1 MNMLIFKY
9 IAYNLLFVLL
19 GIVSI
24 LLIIRIKNRL
34 KPKCVS
40 FRTTNINHILDK
52 KKLIALSIGA
62 VQGEQFHCSV
72 NSLSTGLSYWYI
84 DNIMSCKGWHIYDHG
99 SAIRELDWLYMSGT
113 RDHFKKSLFVILDK
127 PNTYESLQLLDEL
140 FRNDPNA
147 DEIMNDMTN
156 FNKRY
161 ERMLSHILFP
171 FGRKELERGILSW
184 DMAEVVLLARFSYDL
199 GFIDENEAWNY
210 IEKAY
215 ENTEG
220 AYNSWQ
226 QFATGLVIGAAMKYC
241 TDINFNEYLS
251 EAEKVLTSP
260 ASPWVKNNFHQI
272 KSVIICERK
281 MESLQSITSFMI
293 LCICICS
300 TVFMGCKNSHSE
312 SSDSETDSIT
322 ANVSAFKYPEI
333 PDTIKTKEQ
342 RLNFL
347 LEHYWEIMDFND
359 TSLIHKPEILEQA
372 FTNYLVVL
380 KNIPTTS
387 VEKGIEILMQRAAMN
402 WDMQNFIIDLFEKY
416 LYDPNSPM
424 RDEELYIPVLK
435 YILDSPTVRSED
447 MIMAEFRLKMALKN
461 RVGQKATD
469 FTFKDRHGRLHK
481 LSEIKNDYI
490 LLYFNN
496 PGCHACQQVTK
507 MINQSPTFH
516 DARLT
521 IVAVYA
527 DDDVEEWKKCA
538 NDIPSEWVNVYS
550 PGGNLMKKEL
560 YDLKAI
566 PTLYLLDGN
575 GVVLFKD
582 AIYEQ
587 IENYLE
593 MHLTIVH
600 PVHKL

>member
-1 MNMLIFKY
+1 MSMLTFMYLAY
-9 IAYNLLFVLL
+9 ILLFVLL

-34 KPKCVS
+34 KSKCVS
-40 FRTTNINHILDK
+40 FRTIGINTILDK
-52 KKLIALSIGA
+52 EKLIALSIGA

-72 NSLSTGLSYWYI
+72 DSLSTGLSYWDI
-84 DNIMSCKGWHIYDHG
+84 EGIMSCKGWRIYNHK
-99 SAIRELDWLYMSGT
+99 SAISELDWLYKSGT
-113 RDHFKKSLFVILDK
+113 RDYLKRSYLVILEK
-127 PNTYESLQLLDEL
+127 PSKYERLQLLTEL
-140 FRNDPNA
+140 FQNDPNA
-147 DEIMNDMTN
+147 EEIMNDMVN
-156 FNKRY
+156 FNKHY

-184 DMAEVVLLARFSYDL
+184 DMAEMVLLARFSYDL
-199 GFIDENEAWNY
+199 EFIDEDEAWSY
-210 IEKAY
+210 IKKAY

-220 AYNSWQ
+220 VYNSWQ
-226 QFATGLVIGAAMKYC
+226 QFATGLVIGAAMKYS
-241 TDINFNEYLS
+241 TNIDFNEYLS
-251 EAEKVLTSP
+251 ETEKVLTSP

-272 KSVIICERK
+272 NSVIICERK
-281 MESLQSITSFMI
+281 MEPLHSVTLFMI
-293 LCICICS
+293 LCVSVCS
-300 TVFMGCKNSHSE
+300 TFFMGCKNTHSDSH
-312 SSDSETDSIT
+312 DSETDSIT
-322 ANVSAFKYPEI
+322 ASVSTFKYPEI
-333 PDTIKTKEQ
+333 PDTITAKEQ
-342 RLNFL
+342 RINFL
-347 LEHYWEIMDFND
+347 LEHYWESLNFND

-380 KNIPTTS
+380 KNVPMSS
-387 VEKGIEILMQRAAMN
+387 VEKGIKILVQRAAKN

-435 YILDSPTVRSED
+435 YILDSPTVKSED
-447 MIMAEFRLKMALKN
+447 KIMAEYRLKMALKN

-469 FTFKDRHGRLHK
+469 FIIKDRYGKSHK

-507 MINQSPTFH
+507 MISQSPAFH
-516 DARLT
+516 DARLS

-527 DDDVEEWKKCA
+527 DDDFEEWKRCVD
-538 NDIPSEWVNVYS
+538 DIPSEWINGYS

-575 GVVLFKD
+575 GTVMFKD
-582 AIYEQ
+582 AVFEQ
-587 IENYLE
+587 IANYLE
-593 MHLTIVH
+593 NAFN
-600 PVHKL
+600 